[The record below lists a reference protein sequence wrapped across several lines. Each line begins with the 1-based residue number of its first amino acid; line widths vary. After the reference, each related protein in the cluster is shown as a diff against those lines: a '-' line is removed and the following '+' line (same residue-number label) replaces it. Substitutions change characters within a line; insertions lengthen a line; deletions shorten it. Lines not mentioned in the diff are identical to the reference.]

1 MNALP
6 PLRRET
12 PAMRLEFE
20 ARSRETS
27 AAYERRMVERAEN
40 EADCRAEARGRR
52 SEILAER
59 EECALLCDQFPD
71 NLMARHLAKLIRERA

>member
-6 PLRRET
+6 PLRGET

-20 ARSRETS
+20 ERSRETS
-27 AAYERRMVERAEN
+27 AAYERRMVERAEH
-40 EADCRAEARGRR
+40 EADCRAAARGRR

-59 EECALLCDQFPD
+59 EECARLCDQFTD

>member
-20 ARSRETS
+20 ERSRETW
-27 AAYERRMVERAEN
+27 AAYERRMVERAEH
-40 EADCRAEARGRR
+40 EADCRAGRGRR

-59 EECALLCDQFPD
+59 EECT
-71 NLMARHLAKLIRERA
+71 MR